1 MADELVMQQHVR
13 WGEEYV
19 SRGLNTKF
27 SGVLEP
33 GVYRGFNV
41 APGGGMD
48 VLISPDDDF
57 TDSVA
62 VVERDGYNIT
72 VRAPGSGR
80 FTIPAA
86 GTHYI
91 CIDAYYSPQQAGF
104 QRIVSRATP
113 EAYHVVIAKVV
124 VPVGATEITAAMI
137 SEDGRMTGS
146 PIEWLIENAA
156 KLVEVQTA
164 NLTLQSRLGNLEQW
178 AVQQGY
184 KPSTVYS
191 PNGNN

>member
-1 MADELVMQQHVR
+1 ML
-13 WGEEYV
+13 
-19 SRGLNTKF
+19 
-27 SGVLEP
+27 
-33 GVYRGFNV
+33 
-41 APGGGMD
+41 
-48 VLISPDDDF
+48 
-57 TDSVA
+57 
-62 VVERDGYNIT
+62 
-72 VRAPGSGR
+72 
-80 FTIPAA
+80 
-86 GTHYI
+86 
-91 CIDAYYSPQQAGF
+91 

-156 KLVEVQTA
+156 KLVEVQTV